1 MGGRVQRHNQRVKKL
16 ALAVLLS
23 CSAFAQIS
31 QKPPDAIVPVAGSLP
46 GQNGAFFR
54 TELQMHNA
62 TGVQQTGWIVFRPA
76 GNLRRYDLAPHAT
89 LSFADVVSELG
100 ATGLGSL
107 DILVDKGALPVVIA
121 RAYDDQP
128 TGTTGV
134 SLPVVRG
141 SEALLHGTSVTLI
154 APSDGVRYRFNAGV
168 RALESGA
175 TLAIDVRASS
185 GVSRATRTVTL
196 EADEFVQQPGSSL
209 AGIPLAPDDALE
221 IEIVAGS
228 AIIYA
233 TTVDNLTNDSSLQLA
248 R

>member
-1 MGGRVQRHNQRVKKL
+1 MKKL
-16 ALAVLLS
+16 ALVLALTVPV
-23 CSAFAQIS
+23 FGQFS

-54 TELQMHNA
+54 TELQLHNA
-62 TGVQQTGWIVFRPA
+62 TEGQETGWIVFQPA

-89 LSFADVVSELG
+89 VSFPDVVADLG
-100 ATGLGSL
+100 ASGLGSI
-107 DILVDKGALPVVIA
+107 DILVDKGRLPVAVA

-141 SEALLHGTSVTLI
+141 DEALIHGTTTTVIS
-154 APSDGVRYRFNAGV
+154 PSFPVLYRFNVGV
-168 RALESGA
+168 RALESGV
-175 TLAIDVRASS
+175 TLAIDVRSS
-185 GVSRATRTVTL
+185 AGNTRATRTITL
-196 EADEFVQQPGSSL
+196 EANEFVQQPGSSL
-209 AGIPLAPDDALE
+209 AGITLDADDALE